1 MKHRVRHGLAVVGVL
16 AIGWLVYGL
25 LVPDQAEIA
34 PTHLSSGL
42 AAQAPASA
50 PTLAANLNA
59 PLLDGNAVQ
68 MLLNGDQIFPA
79 MLGSIRDAR
88 QSVNLL
94 SYIYW
99 EGRIGEQFAH
109 ALSDAARRGVQVRVL
124 VDAVGGARMNREL
137 IDEMRRAGCHFA
149 WFHPLRW
156 YSLKRFNNRTH
167 RKVMVVD
174 GRVGFT
180 GGVGIGQVWTGH
192 AQDPEHWRDDQFRVE
207 GPVVRYLQ
215 GSFAVNWREAT
226 GEVLAGAAMFPTLA
240 PAGSTPIVPID
251 AAPGANISQIG
262 FVYWTLFHSAQHEI
276 RITTPYFVPD
286 PDLDLGI
293 AAAAQRGVK
302 VTLLVPGPH
311 QDSALSGDAGQTY
324 YKRLLQAGVK
334 IYEFQPTMLHTKAVT
349 VDGHWAIIGSP
360 NFDSRSFSLNYEEAL
375 AVYDPSLVAQLR
387 ASFDADIARSK
398 PVTLK
403 DVDAWPPWIRLRN
416 YLALTLRAQL

>member
-1 MKHRVRHGLAVVGVL
+1 MKHVVRHGLAMVGMI
-16 AIGWLVYGL
+16 AIGWMAYGL
-25 LVPDQAEIA
+25 VVPDQAEIA
-34 PTHLSSGL
+34 PDHLSTGL
-42 AAQAPASA
+42 AAQSPASA
-50 PTLAANLNA
+50 PSMAANLNA

-79 MLGSIRDAR
+79 MLGAIRDAR

-99 EGRIGEQFAH
+99 EGPIGEQFAR

-124 VDAVGGARMNREL
+124 VDAVGGARMHRQL
-137 IDEMRRAGCHFA
+137 ITEMRNAGCHFA

-156 YSLKRFNNRTH
+156 YSLERFNNRTH

-174 GRVGFT
+174 GRIGFT

-192 AQDPEHWRDDQFRVE
+192 AQDPKHWRDDQFRVE

-226 GEVLAGAAMFPTLA
+226 GEVLAGPAMFPPLQ
-240 PAGSTPIVPID
+240 PAGSMPIVPID
-251 AAPGANISQIG
+251 AAPGGNVSQIG
-262 FVYWTLFHSAQHEI
+262 FVYWMLFHGAQHEI
-276 RITTPYFVPD
+276 RITTPYFVPE
-286 PDLDLGI
+286 PELDLGI
-293 AAAAQRGVK
+293 AAAAKRGVE

-311 QDSALSGDAGQTY
+311 QDSALSGYAGQTY
-324 YKRLLQAGVK
+324 YKQLLQAGVK
-334 IYEFQPTMLHTKAVT
+334 IYEYQPTMLHTKAVT
-349 VDGHWAIIGSP
+349 VDGQWAIIGSP

-375 AVYDPSLVAQLR
+375 AVNDPTLVAQLR
-387 ASFDADIARSK
+387 ASFDADIARSRQIT
-398 PVTLK
+398 PK
-403 DVDAWPPWIRLRN
+403 DVDAWPAWVRLRN